1 MAFSYII
8 NNIALS
14 LDDSV
19 ESAYQIAKERLK
31 KLKLLPRDVAFSL
44 YRRSIDARK
53 KNDIKFVYSVLVT
66 GDFKPISEL
75 VLKKEQISALC
86 DSTPKIVFGD
96 NPLCSRPVVVGSG
109 PAGMFAALL
118 LAENGYAP
126 ILIERG
132 GDVEERVRK
141 IDEFSNSRILD
152 IETNIQFGAGG
163 AGTFSDGKLVTRIND
178 NMCSYILRRFVDFG
192 APEEI
197 LYLAKPHIG
206 TDYLRLVV
214 TNIMQTIVRYG
225 GEVHYHTRLDSLKR
239 KSDGTIELNTT
250 QGIINCPLVILATGH
265 SARDTYASLISSGFA
280 IEPKPFSVGVRIEHL
295 QKNIDRA
302 LYGEYASHPALP
314 SGEYALSAN
323 TDTRGVYTFC
333 MCPGGQV
340 VAAASEENTVVV
352 NGMSHHS
359 RNEKNANSAV
369 VVSVFKEDYGNTP
382 QKAIEFQREI
392 ESKAF
397 FAGGKNYCAPLCTV
411 GDFLNDK
418 FGTQPKSVTPTYM
431 NGNGVC
437 LSRLGDFLPP
447 FVCKSLK
454 SGLLAFDKKISG
466 FASED
471 AILTGAETRTSAPV
485 RVLRGENRCALGTNN
500 VYPCGEG
507 AGYAGG
513 ITSAA
518 IDGVRTALEIMKVY
532 KPF

>member
-1 MAFSYII
+1 
-8 NNIALS
+8 
-14 LDDSV
+14 
-19 ESAYQIAKERLK
+19 
-31 KLKLLPRDVAFSL
+31 
-44 YRRSIDARK
+44 
-53 KNDIKFVYSVLVT
+53 
-66 GDFKPISEL
+66 
-75 VLKKEQISALC
+75 
-86 DSTPKIVFGD
+86 
-96 NPLCSRPVVVGSG
+96 
-109 PAGMFAALL
+109 
-118 LAENGYAP
+118 
-126 ILIERG
+126 
-132 GDVEERVRK
+132 
-141 IDEFSNSRILD
+141 
-152 IETNIQFGAGG
+152 
-163 AGTFSDGKLVTRIND
+163 
-178 NMCSYILRRFVDFG
+178 
-192 APEEI
+192 
-197 LYLAKPHIG
+197 
-206 TDYLRLVV
+206 
-214 TNIMQTIVRYG
+214 
-225 GEVHYHTRLDSLKR
+225 
-239 KSDGTIELNTT
+239 
-250 QGIINCPLVILATGH
+250 
-265 SARDTYASLISSGFA
+265 
-280 IEPKPFSVGVRIEHL
+280 
-295 QKNIDRA
+295 
-302 LYGEYASHPALP
+302 
-314 SGEYALSAN
+314 
-323 TDTRGVYTFC
+323 

-359 RNEKNANSAV
+359 RNGKNANSAV